1 MCREGGGKVSACY
14 FPFSFFLI
22 FSLDVGDPERESY
35 GAQVAPQIKTPPGP
49 SMFFFFVRFFTSTDA
64 HSLIL
69 SPLLFFQHAHTHM
82 NTLCF
87 FILRLSLQSRFFRF
101 FFLSLSLS
109 SKPSA
114 SSLLW
119 WWWGKV
125 ERGGG
130 RRGRCCAFPP
140 ARRPDLTSTS
150 PINFCYI
157 LSRSIF
163 LNFIFKF
170 FTAIKLI
177 YLLG

>member
-1 MCREGGGKVSACY
+1 MSACY

-69 SPLLFFQHAHTHM
+69 SPLLFFPTCTHAHEHVM
-82 NTLCF
+82 F
-87 FILRLSLQSRFFRF
+87 FYSPSIPTETILSF
-101 FFLSLSLS
+101 FFSFSLSLFQTFCFFFIMMMM
-109 SKPSA
+109 
-114 SSLLW
+114 
-119 WWWGKV
+119 GKGI
-125 ERGGG
+125 E
-130 RRGRCCAFPP
+130 RRGKKGEVLRVSAG
-140 ARRPDLTSTS
+140 APDLTSTS